1 MSMTDAHVE
10 ELRLARGL
18 LEHPSLAARISDVIG
33 APVDKAVQL
42 LPEKWSDAIT
52 RATEK
57 ALQVG
62 LAAAIST
69 MDERTLA
76 PPSNRMHKLL
86 VTATGA
92 GGGFFGFGALP
103 IELPLSTTIMLR
115 SIADTARS
123 QGENLALAEPKLAC
137 LEVFALGGS
146 SPNDDA
152 AEVGYFAVRAVLARE
167 VAQAARFIAQK
178 GVSDEAA
185 PALVRF
191 IAQVAAR
198 FSIPVTEKA
207 AAQAIPALGA
217 AGGAMVNLLFI
228 DHYQKIARGHFTV
241 RRLER
246 TYSAAVVRKVYD
258 SF

>member
-10 ELRLARGL
+10 ELRLARRL

-33 APVDKAVQL
+33 TPVDKAVQL
-42 LPEKWSDAIT
+42 LPETWSDTIM

-69 MDERTLA
+69 IEERTLA

-86 VTATGA
+86 ATAAGA
-92 GGGFFGFGALP
+92 GGGFFGLGALP

-123 QGENLALAEPKLAC
+123 QGENLALGESRLAC

-146 SPNDDA
+146 SAGDDA

-167 VAQAARFIAQK
+167 VAQAARFVAQK
-178 GVSDEAA
+178 GIRDEAA

-217 AGGAMVNLLFI
+217 AGGALINLLFI

-246 TYSAAVVRKVYD
+246 TYSADVVRKVYD
-258 SF
+258 SL